1 MKDSDIN
8 NNSKCAEA
16 LAGLH
21 ESLVNGKFSS
31 ADLNDQVSLY
41 PECEKQLRDAHSLWM
56 ELGQLDVPSVPEGA
70 KNRFLTTL
78 NEFEKKH
85 KVHRI
90 RKPGNLFTVL
100 KWAAVFIIGLS
111 TGVFLANRNK
121 TDHAAGNPV
130 LPNQFLTSLHD
141 SKSATEKLRVLQ
153 TLKENNNPEE
163 YVYEALYKT
172 ILNDPNVNVRLSA
185 IEAMLHFSDRPKVRM
200 LLIQALTFQE
210 SAIVQ
215 LSLAEVI
222 IKLQDNES
230 MEEIKKL
237 LNSDKLLPEVK
248 MHLKETLSQI

>member
-1 MKDSDIN
+1 MKDS
-8 NNSKCAEA
+8 NSKCAGA
-16 LAGLH
+16 LDGLH
-21 ESLVNGKFSS
+21 ENLVNGKSTL
-31 ADLNDQVSLY
+31 ADLDDYVSLY
-41 PECEKQLRDAHSLWM
+41 PECEKQLRDAYSLWM
-56 ELGQLDVPSVPEGA
+56 ELGQLDVPPVPEGA

-78 NEFEKKH
+78 DEFEKKH
-85 KVHRI
+85 RLYRI
-90 RKPGNLFTVL
+90 GKPGILFAVL

-111 TGVFLANRNK
+111 TGIFLANHNK
-121 TDHAAGNPV
+121 PDYAAANPS
-130 LPNQFLTSLHD
+130 LPSQFLTSLDD

-153 TLKENNNPEE
+153 ALKANSNPEE

-222 IKLQDNES
+222 IKLQDNDS
-230 MEEIKKL
+230 MEEIEKI

-248 MHLKETLSQI
+248 MHLNETLSQI